1 VVVSFSEAPTAV
13 DDDEICGLG
22 LVGVRKL
29 IRSDIPIHELF
40 HTPDYS
46 LIQIEATILEIMISE
61 I

>member
-1 VVVSFSEAPTAV
+1 MVVSFDEATTAV

-29 IRSDIPIHELF
+29 ITFNVPIHELF
-40 HTPDYS
+40 HTPECS
-46 LIQIEATILEIMISE
+46 SIQIEATILEITISE